1 MFCKDCGKEVEKEW
15 VVCPNCDSQLKKDK
29 MPKSNFQESKEY
41 NLLGMRRT
49 GRFSFWKIPSTI
61 RVEGEDVH
69 VSIHGK
75 KKTKYQFGKKDITA
89 IDFPILPIW
98 KVSDI
103 IRLVLFGLLMFL
115 SYGLSFFAVLFSI
128 KIAVSRHLRLKLN
141 TGEVISIPICQKADA
156 SDFLRELDY
165 PEEEIVKNNAKR
177 ISEKK
182 WALKEWVICM
192 LLFILAAATI
202 ALGLEMKLSNM
213 QKDEIVEDKINEE
226 EKVSYSDLD
235 IEELIGQ
242 SEEILKDT
250 DFTYNE
256 DEIGYQLLDGNV
268 VVDCTDGIINMI
280 MITGNGDGTPSFH
293 GVNLGMSIE
302 EAEGCLADKYENAG
316 EDESRKVYLDLDS
329 RISVGFKE
337 EAGVVTEIIAVQL
350 SEEEI
355 QGYMKEEYIFPDSDK
370 KYLSEDEV
378 RSITA
383 EDMAI
388 GRNEIFARHGYIFQD
403 EGLKAHFESTSW
415 YVGTVQ
421 ADQFNSDA
429 VFNDFEK
436 KNVELIKRVE
446 DEINGVGQ
454 AVEPFIGMEGVY
466 ICTSTGDGD
475 FTGKISVSGISNDSV
490 NLTLGCLDLSYDVAT
505 VQGQIVDSKTVQ
517 ANLSGF
523 SITLIWSD
531 SENMIAL
538 GQGELMGMD
547 AGVIMGITDNQSYTR
562 PFEFN
567 QW

>member
-15 VVCPNCDSQLKKDK
+15 VVCPNCGSQLKKDK

-421 ADQFNSDA
+421 ADQFNADA

-446 DEINGVGQ
+446 DEINGENTQPANDFVLSEGTYVNDQ
-454 AVEPFIGMEGVY
+454 ILEDTVALVTVSYASVDWMEVHIFPASGYNGLTLWGSKIDDKTIQVKEEY
-466 ICTSTGDGD
+466 SGIVVTLTWDSSREVTLTSSGT
-475 FTGKISVSGISNDSV
+475 FTGM
-490 NLTLGCLDLSYDVAT
+490 
-505 VQGQIVDSKTVQ
+505 
-517 ANLSGF
+517 
-523 SITLIWSD
+523 D
-531 SENMIAL
+531 SEMFNVLTNAHYVL
-538 GQGELMGMD
+538 D
-547 AGVIMGITDNQSYTR
+547 S
-562 PFEFN
+562 EF
-567 QW
+567 